1 MTTWLY
7 NTVFG
12 SGPQSVQIVSSGSSQ
27 SASLLPAGP
36 PPTYETAASR
46 DSKQPV
52 GSGSGS
58 PIRRLP
64 LELPALDLL
73 RKKRVILASASPR
86 RKQLLQL
93 LDLPNIEIVPST
105 FAEDLDKSHY
115 TPWEYVLETAAQKCQ
130 AVYTAEIARTDVDE
144 PTLVLA
150 ADTVICLASGEVLE
164 KPKSPAHH
172 MAMLQ
177 TLRDAGAHKVYTA
190 VVAMTPLEDAAHPG
204 YAMDNHVEETIVHFD
219 KTVTDAL
226 LMSYVK
232 TGEGADKAGG
242 YAIQGTGSILIE
254 KIEGS
259 YDNVVGLP
267 VRSTLRLIEKVLS
280 GDDENED
287 DDRVDL

>member
-1 MTTWLY
+1 M
-7 NTVFG
+7 
-12 SGPQSVQIVSSGSSQ
+12 
-27 SASLLPAGP
+27 
-36 PPTYETAASR
+36 
-46 DSKQPV
+46 
-52 GSGSGS
+52 
-58 PIRRLP
+58 
-64 LELPALDLL
+64 
-73 RKKRVILASASPR
+73 
-86 RKQLLQL
+86 
-93 LDLPNIEIVPST
+93 
-105 FAEDLDKSHY
+105 
-115 TPWEYVLETAAQKCQ
+115 LETATQKCQ
-130 AVYTAEIARTDVDE
+130 AVYTAEIARTDVGE

-150 ADTVICLASGEVLE
+150 ADTVICLASGQVLE

-177 TLRDAGAHKVYTA
+177 TLRDAGAHKVCVFSNLSPYIIRASVSDAEREYSYTA

-287 DDRVDL
+287 DYRVDL